1 MTIAPTLAIVLALHG
16 PFISGP
22 SVRVSPNP
30 PSEFNKFEIRWI
42 ADFVGDGDV
51 RLFTNPDGTGEI
63 DGKVTPGS
71 ANDHTVDFTVGGV
84 LTPDTTYYFKVTHT
98 DPTGARPD
106 LTNEPPPFPPVYT
119 GVQAIGSVLVQ
130 PGTDSALIS
139 WDANVI
145 GFGQVAFGIT
155 TPGDVGTVTDDL
167 NVTNH
172 SIELT
177 GLSPGTT
184 YQFRVSN
191 LHAIDGDA
199 LASATGSFTTLGAP
213 VPEPSAFVAWAG
225 LALSGMVVSR
235 RRGLG
240 QRASRG

>member
-1 MTIAPTLAIVLALHG
+1 MTVAPTLAIVLALHG

-22 SVRVSPNP
+22 SARVTPNVR
-30 PSEFNKFEIRWI
+30 FEIRYI
-42 ADFVGDGDV
+42 ADFSGDGTVEIFD
-51 RLFTNPDGTGEI
+51 NPNGTGTAI
-63 DGKVTPGS
+63 AAKVTGS
-71 ANDHTVDFTVGGV
+71 QANDHTLAFEVNNTVLADTQYHFRITHHDPNGGV
-84 LTPDTTYYFKVTHT
+84 PDEVSQPPLAPVF
-98 DPTGARPD
+98 TGA
-106 LTNEPPPFPPVYT
+106 
-119 GVQAIGSVLVQ
+119 QAISDLLVQ
-130 PGTDSALIS
+130 PDTHSALIS

-145 GFGQVAFGIT
+145 GFGEVAFGIT
-155 TPGDVGTVTDDL
+155 TPGDLGTVTDDL

-225 LALSGMVVSR
+225 LAAVGIVYRRALMRKSR
-235 RRGLG
+235 REEPTRMNP
-240 QRASRG
+240 